1 MFAEL
6 VELGKR
12 VRKGHDALKEEKCS
26 WDIIIDKEG
35 NYLNQLIPCNEIVEA
50 ENLTAKKGK
59 ARLLLDK
66 PEETLGLDKPEK
78 YLEKLDEYK
87 DVQEEL
93 SPVLSFYNK
102 PEEVIK
108 ALAAFMALPQSK
120 RNGNMTF
127 FYEHN
132 KERPLSLER
141 VQEAIKSKMK
151 DGELEEKICS
161 WDIIIDKDGNY
172 KGLNRCDSPL
182 KSERI
187 QSTTQEARFLL
198 DKAETTFGYGKYRM
212 YLEKLYQYKDIS
224 ALSPIFSFYNKPEEV
239 NKVRKAFLELPQAKQ
254 KGNLTFMVDSERVLS
269 NESVRNAIKKK
280 YEEGLSSKKQ
290 GDRLCAVCGTNNYPI
305 LDEPHGSV
313 KLPKGQTSGSMLV
326 SYNTNAFESYNLKG
340 NLNSGICTNCARNY
354 IEALQH
360 LVGNRHEITTEKG
373 EKKFK
378 FSNSQKISDDTIALF
393 WTKEPND
400 DIDPFSDIC
409 QPTEERVR
417 KLFSSII
424 TGDNQRVNSE
434 LENYFY
440 CCTMSSAA
448 ARIAVRDWMAISVS
462 QYQKDLKQWFDDIAT
477 IKDGE
482 TYYPGINSILNNCIK
497 KKTKSTQSDLKAK
510 ARIGSI
516 LWHAA
521 LTNAPLP
528 LMILQS
534 VLTQIE
540 HEKTTK
546 YCKTFSSEKSTVI
559 RLVLNRNIK
568 KTYYM
573 KKELDEQ
580 NESKAYLCGRL
591 FALICLLQYKAHEG
605 KEVNSSIRDRFFTS
619 ASSNPSRA
627 MSILLTKYVP
637 VYQKKTKGAY
647 TKSITEIASRIEHF
661 PEKLTL
667 TERGEFALGYYYQYA
682 AKKNENSNDND

>member
-26 WDIIIDKEG
+26 WDIVIDKEG
-35 NYLNQLIPCNEIVEA
+35 YFLNLIPCDITIEA

-66 PEETLGLDKPEK
+66 PEETLGFDEDKHEK
-78 YLEKLDEYK
+78 YIAKLAEYK
-87 DVQEEL
+87 DIQEL
-93 SPVLSFYNK
+93 SPV
-102 PEEVIK
+102 
-108 ALAAFMALPQSK
+108 
-120 RNGNMTF
+120 
-127 FYEHN
+127 
-132 KERPLSLER
+132 
-141 VQEAIKSKMK
+141 
-151 DGELEEKICS
+151 
-161 WDIIIDKDGNY
+161 
-172 KGLNRCDSPL
+172 
-182 KSERI
+182 
-187 QSTTQEARFLL
+187 
-198 DKAETTFGYGKYRM
+198 
-212 YLEKLYQYKDIS
+212 
-224 ALSPIFSFYNKPEEV
+224 FSFYDKLEEV
-239 NKVRKAFLELPQAKQ
+239 EKVRKVFLELPQAKQ
-254 KGNLTFMVDSERVLS
+254 KGNLTFMLDSERLLS
-269 NESVRNAIKKK
+269 NENVRKAIKKK
-280 YEEGLSSKKQ
+280 YEDGLSIKKQ
-290 GDRLCAVCGTNNYPI
+290 GAHLCAVCGTNNYPI

-354 IEALQH
+354 IEALQY
-360 LVGNRHEITTEKG
+360 LVGNGYEITTEKG
-373 EKKFK
+373 EKKYK
-378 FSNSQKISDDTIALF
+378 FTNRQKISDDTIALF
-393 WTKEPND
+393 WTKEPDD

-424 TGDNQRVNSE
+424 TGDKQRVNTE
-434 LENYFY
+434 MENYFY

-462 QYQKDLKQWFDDIAT
+462 QYQKNLQQWFDDIET
-477 IKDGE
+477 LKDGE
-482 TYYPGINSILNNCIK
+482 ILYPGINSILSSCIK
-497 KKTKSTQSDLKAK
+497 KKTKPTQSDVKAR

-540 HEKTTK
+540 HD
-546 YCKTFSSEKSTVI
+546 YFSPEKSTVI
-559 RLVLNRNIK
+559 RLVLNRNINN
-568 KTYYM
+568 TYHM

-591 FALICLLQYKAHEG
+591 FALICQLQYKAQG
-605 KEVNSSIRDRFFTS
+605 EVNSSIKDRFFAS

-627 MSILLTKYVP
+627 ISILLTKYVP

-682 AKKNENSNDND
+682 AKKNEYSNDNN

>member
-6 VELGKR
+6 VEFGKR

-26 WDIIIDKEG
+26 WDIVIDKEG
-35 NYLNQLIPCNEIVEA
+35 NFLNLIPCDITIEA

-66 PEETLGLDKPEK
+66 PEETLGFDEDKHEK
-78 YLEKLDEYK
+78 YIAKLAEYK
-87 DVQEEL
+87 DIQEL
-93 SPVLSFYNK
+93 SPVFSFYDK
-102 PEEVIK
+102 PEEV
-108 ALAAFMALPQSK
+108 
-120 RNGNMTF
+120 
-127 FYEHN
+127 E
-132 KERPLSLER
+132 
-141 VQEAIKSKMK
+141 
-151 DGELEEKICS
+151 
-161 WDIIIDKDGNY
+161 
-172 KGLNRCDSPL
+172 
-182 KSERI
+182 
-187 QSTTQEARFLL
+187 
-198 DKAETTFGYGKYRM
+198 
-212 YLEKLYQYKDIS
+212 
-224 ALSPIFSFYNKPEEV
+224 
-239 NKVRKAFLELPQAKQ
+239 KVRKVFLELPQAKQ
-254 KGNLTFMVDSERVLS
+254 KGNLTFMLNSERLLS
-269 NESVRNAIKKK
+269 NENVRKAIKKK
-280 YEEGLSSKKQ
+280 YEEGLNIKKQ
-290 GDRLCAVCGTNNYPI
+290 GIQLCAVCGTNNYPI

-354 IEALQH
+354 IEALQY
-360 LVGNRHEITTEKG
+360 LVGNGQEITTEKG

-378 FSNSQKISDDTIALF
+378 FSNRQKISDDTIVLF
-393 WTKEPND
+393 WTKEPD
-400 DIDPFSDIC
+400 DNIDPFSDIC

-417 KLFSSII
+417 ELFSSIT
-424 TGDNQRVNSE
+424 TGDHERVITDV
-434 LENYFY
+434 ENYFY
-440 CCTMSSAA
+440 CCTISSAA

-462 QYQKDLKQWFDDIAT
+462 QYQKNLKQWFDDIAT

-482 TYYPGINSILNNCIK
+482 TYYPGINSILNSCIK
-497 KKTKSTQSDLKAK
+497 KTTKSTQSDLKAK
-510 ARIGSI
+510 ARIGAI

-521 LTNAPLP
+521 LTNTSLP

-540 HEKTTK
+540 HEKTTN
-546 YCKTFSSEKSTVI
+546 YCKTFSPEKSTVI

-591 FALICLLQYKAHEG
+591 FALICQLQYKAHDG

-619 ASSNPSRA
+619 ASCNPSRV
-627 MSILLTKYVP
+627 MGKLLTEYVP
-637 VYQKKTKGAY
+637 IYQKKTKGAY
-647 TKSITEIASRIEHF
+647 TKAITEITARIGCHI

-682 AKKNENSNDND
+682 AKKIENSND

>member
-35 NYLNQLIPCNEIVEA
+35 NFLNQIIPCNEIIEA

-66 PEETLGLDKPEK
+66 PEETLGFDKDKHEK
-78 YLEKLDEYK
+78 YLSKLFEYK
-87 DVQEEL
+87 DVQEL
-93 SPVLSFYNK
+93 SPVFSFYDK
-102 PEEVIK
+102 PEEV
-108 ALAAFMALPQSK
+108 
-120 RNGNMTF
+120 
-127 FYEHN
+127 E
-132 KERPLSLER
+132 
-141 VQEAIKSKMK
+141 
-151 DGELEEKICS
+151 
-161 WDIIIDKDGNY
+161 
-172 KGLNRCDSPL
+172 
-182 KSERI
+182 
-187 QSTTQEARFLL
+187 
-198 DKAETTFGYGKYRM
+198 
-212 YLEKLYQYKDIS
+212 
-224 ALSPIFSFYNKPEEV
+224 
-239 NKVRKAFLELPQAKQ
+239 KVRKAFLELPQAKQ
-254 KGNLTFMVDSERVLS
+254 KGNLTFMVDSERILS

-313 KLPKGQTSGSMLV
+313 KLPKGQTAGSMLV

-354 IEALQH
+354 IEALQY
-360 LVGNRHEITTEKG
+360 LAGNGHNITSEKG
-373 EKKFK
+373 ETKFK
-378 FSNSQKISDDTIALF
+378 YSNRQKISDDTIALF

-462 QYQKDLKQWFDDIAT
+462 QYQKNLQQWFNDIAT

-482 TYYPGINSILNNCIK
+482 IFYPGINSILNSCIK
-497 KKTKSTQSDLKAK
+497 KKTKPTQSDVKAK
-510 ARIGSI
+510 ARIGAI

-521 LTNAPLP
+521 LTNTSLP

-540 HEKTTK
+540 HD
-546 YCKTFSSEKSTVI
+546 YFSPEKSTVI

-573 KKELDEQ
+573 KKELDEK

-591 FALICLLQYKAHEG
+591 FALICQLQYKAQG
-605 KEVNSSIRDRFFTS
+605 DVNSSIKDRFFAS

-661 PEKLTL
+661 PERLTL
-667 TERGEFALGYYYQYA
+667 TERGEFALGYYHQYA
-682 AKKNENSNDND
+682 YKKNENSND

>member
-6 VELGKR
+6 VEFGKR

-26 WDIIIDKEG
+26 WDIVIDKEG
-35 NYLNQLIPCNEIVEA
+35 NFLNLIPCDITIEA

-66 PEETLGLDKPEK
+66 PEETLGFDEDKHEK
-78 YLEKLDEYK
+78 YIAKLAEYK
-87 DVQEEL
+87 DVQEL
-93 SPVLSFYNK
+93 SPMFSFYDK
-102 PEEVIK
+102 PEEV
-108 ALAAFMALPQSK
+108 
-120 RNGNMTF
+120 
-127 FYEHN
+127 E
-132 KERPLSLER
+132 
-141 VQEAIKSKMK
+141 
-151 DGELEEKICS
+151 
-161 WDIIIDKDGNY
+161 
-172 KGLNRCDSPL
+172 
-182 KSERI
+182 
-187 QSTTQEARFLL
+187 
-198 DKAETTFGYGKYRM
+198 
-212 YLEKLYQYKDIS
+212 
-224 ALSPIFSFYNKPEEV
+224 
-239 NKVRKAFLELPQAKQ
+239 KVRKAFLELPQAKQ
-254 KGNLTFMVDSERVLS
+254 KGNLTFMVDSERLLS

-313 KLPKGQTSGSMLV
+313 KLPKGQTAGSMLV

-354 IEALQH
+354 IEALQY
-360 LVGNRHEITTEKG
+360 LVGNGHEITTENG
-373 EKKFK
+373 EKKYK
-378 FSNSQKISDDTIALF
+378 FTNRQKISDDTIALF
-393 WTKEPND
+393 WTKKTVA

-409 QPTEERVR
+409 HPNEERVR
-417 KLFSSII
+417 QLFSSIA
-424 TGDNQRVNSE
+424 TGDNKKVNTDVD
-434 LENYFY
+434 NYFY

-448 ARIAVRDWMAISVS
+448 ARIAVRAWIAISVS
-462 QYQKDLKQWFDDIAT
+462 QYQKNLMQWFDDIAT

-482 TYYPGINSILNNCIK
+482 TYYPGIDSILNSCIK
-497 KKTKSTQSDLKAK
+497 KKTKSKKSDLKAK
-510 ARIGSI
+510 ARIGSV

-521 LTNAPLP
+521 LTNTSLP

-534 VLTQIE
+534 VLTEIE
-540 HEKTTK
+540 HD
-546 YCKTFSSEKSTVI
+546 YFSPEKSTVI
-559 RLVLNRNIK
+559 RLVLNRNINN
-568 KTYYM
+568 TYHM

-591 FALICLLQYKAHEG
+591 FALICQLQYKAQG
-605 KEVNSSIRDRFFTS
+605 EVNSSIRDRFFAS

-682 AKKNENSNDND
+682 ANKNENSNIMINN

>member
-6 VELGKR
+6 VEFGKR
-12 VRKGHDALKEEKCS
+12 VRKVHDDALKEEKCS
-26 WDIIIDKEG
+26 WDIVIDKEG
-35 NYLNQLIPCNEIVEA
+35 NFLNLIPCDITIEA

-66 PEETLGLDKPEK
+66 PEETLGFNKDKHEK
-78 YLEKLDEYK
+78 YIAKLAEYK
-87 DVQEEL
+87 DIQEL
-93 SPVLSFYNK
+93 SPVFSFYDK
-102 PEEVIK
+102 PEEVEK
-108 ALAAFMALPQSK
+108 ARNEFAKLPK
-120 RNGNMTF
+120 
-127 FYEHN
+127 
-132 KERPLSLER
+132 
-141 VQEAIKSKMK
+141 
-151 DGELEEKICS
+151 
-161 WDIIIDKDGNY
+161 
-172 KGLNRCDSPL
+172 
-182 KSERI
+182 
-187 QSTTQEARFLL
+187 
-198 DKAETTFGYGKYRM
+198 
-212 YLEKLYQYKDIS
+212 
-224 ALSPIFSFYNKPEEV
+224 
-239 NKVRKAFLELPQAKQ
+239 AKQ
-254 KGNLTFMVDSERVLS
+254 IGNITFMVDDERLLS
-269 NESVRNAIKKK
+269 RYGVKNAIIKK
-280 YEEGLSSKKQ
+280 YENYLRANIQEHL
-290 GDRLCAVCGTNNYPI
+290 LCTVCGTNNYPI

-354 IEALQH
+354 IEALRY
-360 LVGNRHEITTEKG
+360 LVGN
-373 EKKFK
+373 KFT
-378 FSNSQKISDDTIALF
+378 NCQKISDDTIALF
-393 WTKEPND
+393 WTKEPDD

-424 TGDNQRVNSE
+424 TGDKQRVNTE
-434 LENYFY
+434 MENYFY

-462 QYQKDLKQWFDDIAT
+462 QYQKNLQQWFDDIET
-477 IKDGE
+477 LKDGE
-482 TYYPGINSILNNCIK
+482 ILYPGINSILSSCIK
-497 KKTKSTQSDLKAK
+497 KKTKPTQSDVKAR

-540 HEKTTK
+540 HD
-546 YCKTFSSEKSTVI
+546 YFSPEKSTVI
-559 RLVLNRNIK
+559 RLVLNRNINN
-568 KTYYM
+568 TYHM

-591 FALICLLQYKAHEG
+591 FALICQLQYKAHEG

-637 VYQKKTKGAY
+637 IYQKKKKGAY

-682 AKKNENSNDND
+682 AKKNENSNYND

>member
-35 NYLNQLIPCNEIVEA
+35 NFLNLIPCDITIEA

-254 KGNLTFMVDSERVLS
+254 KGNLTFMVDSERLLS

-393 WTKEPND
+393 WTKEPD
-400 DIDPFSDIC
+400 DDVDPFSDIC

-417 KLFSSII
+417 ELFSSIA
-424 TGDNQRVNSE
+424 TGDHERVNTE
-434 LENYFY
+434 VENYFY

-462 QYQKDLKQWFDDIAT
+462 QYQKNLKQWFDDIAT

-540 HEKTTK
+540 HD
-546 YCKTFSSEKSTVI
+546 YFSPEKSTII

-573 KKELDEQ
+573 KKELDEK

-647 TKSITEIASRIEHF
+647 TKSITDIASRIEHF

-682 AKKNENSNDND
+682 AKKNENSNDNE

>member
-6 VELGKR
+6 VEFGKR

-26 WDIIIDKEG
+26 WDIVIDKEG
-35 NYLNQLIPCNEIVEA
+35 NFLNLIPCDITIEA

-66 PEETLGLDKPEK
+66 PEETLGFDEDKHEK
-78 YLEKLDEYK
+78 YIAKLAEYK
-87 DVQEEL
+87 DIQEL
-93 SPVLSFYNK
+93 SPVFSFYDK
-102 PEEVIK
+102 PEEV
-108 ALAAFMALPQSK
+108 
-120 RNGNMTF
+120 
-127 FYEHN
+127 E
-132 KERPLSLER
+132 
-141 VQEAIKSKMK
+141 
-151 DGELEEKICS
+151 
-161 WDIIIDKDGNY
+161 
-172 KGLNRCDSPL
+172 
-182 KSERI
+182 
-187 QSTTQEARFLL
+187 
-198 DKAETTFGYGKYRM
+198 
-212 YLEKLYQYKDIS
+212 
-224 ALSPIFSFYNKPEEV
+224 
-239 NKVRKAFLELPQAKQ
+239 KVRKVFLELPQAKQ
-254 KGNLTFMVDSERVLS
+254 KGNLTFMFNSERLLS
-269 NESVRNAIKKK
+269 NENVRNAIKKK
-280 YEEGLSSKKQ
+280 YEECLSSKKQ
-290 GDRLCAVCGTNNYPI
+290 GTHLCAVCGTNNYPI

-354 IEALQH
+354 IEALQY
-360 LVGNRHEITTEKG
+360 LVGNGHEIITEKG
-373 EKKFK
+373 EKKYK
-378 FSNSQKISDDTIALF
+378 FTNRQKISDDTIALF

-400 DIDPFSDIC
+400 YIDPFSDIC

-417 KLFSSII
+417 DLFLSIA
-424 TGDNQRVNSE
+424 TGDYERVNTE
-434 LENYFY
+434 VENYFY

-462 QYQKDLKQWFDDIAT
+462 QYQKNLKQWFDDIAT
-477 IKDGE
+477 VKNKGCE
-482 TYYPGINSILNNCIK
+482 TYYPGINSILDSCIK
-497 KKTKSTQSDLKAK
+497 KKLTDSDVKAK
-510 ARIGSI
+510 ARIGAI

-521 LTNAPLP
+521 LTNTSLP

-546 YCKTFSSEKSTVI
+546 YCNTFSPEKSTVI

-591 FALICLLQYKAHEG
+591 FALICLLQYKAHDG
-605 KEVNSSIRDRFFTS
+605 KEVNSSIRDRFFAS

>member
-26 WDIIIDKEG
+26 WDIVIDKEG
-35 NYLNQLIPCNEIVEA
+35 NFLNLIPCDITIEA

-66 PEETLGLDKPEK
+66 PEETLGFDEDKHEK
-78 YLEKLDEYK
+78 YIAKLAEYK
-87 DVQEEL
+87 DIQEL
-93 SPVLSFYNK
+93 SPVFSFYDK
-102 PEEVIK
+102 PEEV
-108 ALAAFMALPQSK
+108 
-120 RNGNMTF
+120 
-127 FYEHN
+127 E
-132 KERPLSLER
+132 
-141 VQEAIKSKMK
+141 
-151 DGELEEKICS
+151 
-161 WDIIIDKDGNY
+161 
-172 KGLNRCDSPL
+172 
-182 KSERI
+182 
-187 QSTTQEARFLL
+187 
-198 DKAETTFGYGKYRM
+198 
-212 YLEKLYQYKDIS
+212 
-224 ALSPIFSFYNKPEEV
+224 
-239 NKVRKAFLELPQAKQ
+239 KVRKVFLELPQTKQ
-254 KGNLTFMVDSERVLS
+254 KGNLTFMIDSERLLT
-269 NESVRNAIKKK
+269 NENVRTAIKKK
-280 YEEGLSSKKQ
+280 YEECLSSKKQ
-290 GDRLCAVCGTNNYPI
+290 GTRLCAVCGTNNYPI

-354 IEALQH
+354 IEALQY
-360 LVGNRHEITTEKG
+360 LVGNGYEITTEKG
-373 EKKFK
+373 EKKYK
-378 FSNSQKISDDTIALF
+378 FTNRQKISDDTIALF
-393 WTKEPND
+393 WTKEPDD

-424 TGDNQRVNSE
+424 IGDNQRVNTE
-434 LENYFY
+434 IENYFY

-462 QYQKDLKQWFDDIAT
+462 QYQKNLQQWFNDIET
-477 IKDGE
+477 VKDGKIL
-482 TYYPGINSILNNCIK
+482 YLGINSILSSCIK
-497 KKTKSTQSDLKAK
+497 KKTKPTQSDVKAK

-521 LTNAPLP
+521 LTNTSLP

-540 HEKTTK
+540 HD
-546 YCKTFSSEKSTVI
+546 YFSPEKSTVI

-568 KTYYM
+568 STYYM

-580 NESKAYLCGRL
+580 NDSKAYLCGRL
-591 FALICLLQYKAHEG
+591 FALICQLQYKAHDG
-605 KEVNSSIRDRFFTS
+605 KDVNSSIRDRFFAS

-637 VYQKKTKGAY
+637 IYQKKTKGAY
-647 TKSITEIASRIEHF
+647 TKVITEIAARIEHF

-682 AKKNENSNDND
+682 TKKNENSNDND

>member
-35 NYLNQLIPCNEIVEA
+35 NFLNQIIPCNEIIEA

-66 PEETLGLDKPEK
+66 PEETLGFDKDKHEK
-78 YLEKLDEYK
+78 YLSKLFEYK
-87 DVQEEL
+87 DVQEL
-93 SPVLSFYNK
+93 SPVFSFYDK
-102 PEEVIK
+102 PEEV
-108 ALAAFMALPQSK
+108 
-120 RNGNMTF
+120 
-127 FYEHN
+127 E
-132 KERPLSLER
+132 
-141 VQEAIKSKMK
+141 
-151 DGELEEKICS
+151 
-161 WDIIIDKDGNY
+161 
-172 KGLNRCDSPL
+172 
-182 KSERI
+182 
-187 QSTTQEARFLL
+187 
-198 DKAETTFGYGKYRM
+198 
-212 YLEKLYQYKDIS
+212 
-224 ALSPIFSFYNKPEEV
+224 
-239 NKVRKAFLELPQAKQ
+239 KVRKAFLELPQAKQ
-254 KGNLTFMVDSERVLS
+254 KGNLTFMVDSERILS

-313 KLPKGQTSGSMLV
+313 KLPKGQTAGSMLV

-354 IEALQH
+354 IEALQY
-360 LVGNRHEITTEKG
+360 LAGNGHNITSEKG
-373 EKKFK
+373 ETKFK
-378 FSNSQKISDDTIALF
+378 YSNRQKISDDTIALF

-462 QYQKDLKQWFDDIAT
+462 QYQKNLQQWFNDIAT

-482 TYYPGINSILNNCIK
+482 TFYPGINSILNSCIK
-497 KKTKSTQSDLKAK
+497 KKTKPTQSDVKAK
-510 ARIGSI
+510 ARIGAI

-521 LTNAPLP
+521 LTNTSLP

-540 HEKTTK
+540 HD
-546 YCKTFSSEKSTVI
+546 YFSPEKSTVI

-573 KKELDEQ
+573 KKELDEK

-591 FALICLLQYKAHEG
+591 FALICQLQYKAQG
-605 KEVNSSIRDRFFTS
+605 DVNSSIKDRFFAS

-661 PEKLTL
+661 PERLTL
-667 TERGEFALGYYYQYA
+667 TERGEFALGYYHQYA
-682 AKKNENSNDND
+682 YKKNENSND

>member
-6 VELGKR
+6 VEFGKR

-26 WDIIIDKEG
+26 WDIIIDKDG
-35 NYLNQLIPCNEIVEA
+35 NYLNQIIPCNDIIEA

-66 PEETLGLDKPEK
+66 PEETLGFDKDKHEK
-78 YLEKLDEYK
+78 YLSKLFEYK
-87 DVQEEL
+87 DVQEL
-93 SPVLSFYNK
+93 SPVFSFYDK
-102 PEEVIK
+102 PEEV
-108 ALAAFMALPQSK
+108 
-120 RNGNMTF
+120 
-127 FYEHN
+127 E
-132 KERPLSLER
+132 
-141 VQEAIKSKMK
+141 
-151 DGELEEKICS
+151 
-161 WDIIIDKDGNY
+161 
-172 KGLNRCDSPL
+172 
-182 KSERI
+182 
-187 QSTTQEARFLL
+187 
-198 DKAETTFGYGKYRM
+198 
-212 YLEKLYQYKDIS
+212 
-224 ALSPIFSFYNKPEEV
+224 
-239 NKVRKAFLELPQAKQ
+239 KVRNAFLELPHAKQ
-254 KGNLTFMVDSERVLS
+254 KGNLTFMVDSERLLS

-290 GDRLCAVCGTNNYPI
+290 GDRLCAVCGTNNHPI

-313 KLPKGQTSGSMLV
+313 KLPKGQTAGSMLV

-354 IEALQH
+354 IEALQY
-360 LVGNRHEITTEKG
+360 LAGNGYNITSEKG
-373 EKKFK
+373 ETKFK
-378 FSNSQKISDDTIALF
+378 YSNRQKISDDTIALF

-462 QYQKDLKQWFDDIAT
+462 QYQKNLQQWFEDIAT

-482 TYYPGINSILNNCIK
+482 IFYPGINSILNSCIK
-497 KKTKSTQSDLKAK
+497 KKTKPTQSDVKAK
-510 ARIGSI
+510 ARIGAI

-521 LTNAPLP
+521 LTNTSLP

-540 HEKTTK
+540 HD
-546 YCKTFSSEKSTVI
+546 YFSPEKSTVI

-573 KKELDEQ
+573 KKELDEK

-591 FALICLLQYKAHEG
+591 FALICQLQYKAQG
-605 KEVNSSIRDRFFTS
+605 EVNSSIKDRFFAS

-627 MSILLTKYVP
+627 LSILLTKYVP
-637 VYQKKTKGAY
+637 IYQKKTKGAY

-661 PEKLTL
+661 PERLTL
-667 TERGEFALGYYYQYA
+667 TERGEFALGYYHQYA
-682 AKKNENSNDND
+682 YKKNENSND

>member
-12 VRKGHDALKEEKCS
+12 VRKGHDALGEVECN
-26 WDIIIDKEG
+26 WDIIID
-35 NYLNQLIPCNEIVEA
+35 I
-50 ENLTAKKGK
+50 
-59 ARLLLDK
+59 
-66 PEETLGLDKPEK
+66 
-78 YLEKLDEYK
+78 
-87 DVQEEL
+87 
-93 SPVLSFYNK
+93 
-102 PEEVIK
+102 
-108 ALAAFMALPQSK
+108 
-120 RNGNMTF
+120 
-127 FYEHN
+127 
-132 KERPLSLER
+132 
-141 VQEAIKSKMK
+141 
-151 DGELEEKICS
+151 
-161 WDIIIDKDGNY
+161 DGNY
-172 KGLNRCDSPL
+172 KVLIPNKNNKKL
-182 KSERI
+182 VSEYI
-187 QSTTQEARFLL
+187 PSTAKRGKERFLL
-198 DKAETTFGYGKYRM
+198 DKADFTLGYENSSESQSNHKKYIK
-212 YLEKLYQYKDIS
+212 KLKQYEDIS
-224 ALSPIFSFYNKPEEV
+224 ILEPVFSFYNKPEEV
-239 NKVRKAFLELPQAKQ
+239 KKALAAFNALPKSKQ
-254 KGNLTFMVDSERVLS
+254 TGNLTFMYEHNHIRPLS
-269 NESVRNAIKKK
+269 LNCVQDAIKKHF
-280 YEEGLSSKKQ
+280 EEGIKDNKNNDICS
-290 GDRLCAVCGTNNYPI
+290 VCGKTVYPI
-305 LDEPHGSV
+305 VDMPHGGVS
-313 KLPKGQTSGSMLV
+313 LPGSDKSCSLV
-326 SYNTNAFESYNLKG
+326 SYNENAFESYNLKG

-354 IEALQH
+354 IEALRY
-360 LVGNRHEITTEKG
+360 LVGNGHEIITEKG

-393 WTKEPND
+393 WTKEPDD

-424 TGDNQRVNSE
+424 TGDKQRVNTE
-434 LENYFY
+434 MENYFY

-462 QYQKDLKQWFDDIAT
+462 QYQKNLQQWFDDIET
-477 IKDGE
+477 LKDGE
-482 TYYPGINSILNNCIK
+482 ILYPGINSILNSCIK
-497 KKTKSTQSDLKAK
+497 KKTKPTQSDVKAR

-540 HEKTTK
+540 HD
-546 YCKTFSSEKSTVI
+546 YFSPEKSTVI

-591 FALICLLQYKAHEG
+591 FALICLLQYKAHDG

-637 VYQKKTKGAY
+637 IYQKKTKGAY

>member
-12 VRKGHDALKEEKCS
+12 VRKVHDDALREEKCS
-26 WDIIIDKEG
+26 WDIVIDKEG
-35 NYLNQLIPCNEIVEA
+35 NYLNLIPCDITIEA

-66 PEETLGLDKPEK
+66 PEETLGFDKAKHVKYLDK
-78 YLEKLDEYK
+78 LSEYK
-87 DVQEEL
+87 DIQEL
-93 SPVLSFYNK
+93 SPV
-102 PEEVIK
+102 
-108 ALAAFMALPQSK
+108 
-120 RNGNMTF
+120 
-127 FYEHN
+127 
-132 KERPLSLER
+132 
-141 VQEAIKSKMK
+141 
-151 DGELEEKICS
+151 
-161 WDIIIDKDGNY
+161 
-172 KGLNRCDSPL
+172 
-182 KSERI
+182 
-187 QSTTQEARFLL
+187 
-198 DKAETTFGYGKYRM
+198 
-212 YLEKLYQYKDIS
+212 
-224 ALSPIFSFYNKPEEV
+224 FSFYEKSEEV
-239 NKVRKAFLELPQAKQ
+239 EKARNEFAKLPKAKQ
-254 KGNLTFMVDSERVLS
+254 IGNITFMVDDERLLS
-269 NESVRNAIKKK
+269 RYGVKNAIIKK
-280 YEEGLSSKKQ
+280 YENYLRANIQENL
-290 GDRLCAVCGTNNYPI
+290 LCTVCGKNDYPI

-354 IEALQH
+354 IEALRY
-360 LVGNRHEITTEKG
+360 LVGNGHEITTEKG

-378 FSNSQKISDDTIALF
+378 FTNRQKISDDTIVLF
-393 WTKEPND
+393 WTKKPDE

-417 KLFSSII
+417 DLFSSIA
-424 TGDNQRVNSE
+424 TGDHERVNTE
-434 LENYFY
+434 VENYFY

-448 ARIAVRDWMAISVS
+448 ARIAIRDWMAISVS
-462 QYQKDLKQWFDDIAT
+462 QYQKNLKQWFDDIAT

-482 TYYPGINSILNNCIK
+482 IYYPGINSILNNCIK
-497 KKTKSTQSDLKAK
+497 AKSKPTQSDVKAK
-510 ARIGSI
+510 ARIGAI

-546 YCKTFSSEKSTVI
+546 HCKTFSSEKSTVI

-573 KKELDEQ
+573 KKELDVQ

-591 FALICLLQYKAHEG
+591 FALICQLQYMAHDG
-605 KEVNSSIRDRFFTS
+605 KEINSSIRNRFFAS

-637 VYQKKTKGAY
+637 IYQKKTKEAY
-647 TKSITEIASRIEHF
+647 TKVITEIAARIEHF

>member
-12 VRKGHDALKEEKCS
+12 VHKGHDALKKEECS

-35 NYLNQLIPCNEIVEA
+35 NYLNQLIPCNKIVEA

-66 PEETLGLDKPEK
+66 PEETLGFDKDKHEK
-78 YLEKLDEYK
+78 YLSKLFEYK
-87 DVQEEL
+87 HVQEL
-93 SPVLSFYNK
+93 SPVFSFYDK
-102 PEEVIK
+102 PEEV
-108 ALAAFMALPQSK
+108 
-120 RNGNMTF
+120 
-127 FYEHN
+127 E
-132 KERPLSLER
+132 
-141 VQEAIKSKMK
+141 
-151 DGELEEKICS
+151 
-161 WDIIIDKDGNY
+161 
-172 KGLNRCDSPL
+172 
-182 KSERI
+182 
-187 QSTTQEARFLL
+187 
-198 DKAETTFGYGKYRM
+198 
-212 YLEKLYQYKDIS
+212 
-224 ALSPIFSFYNKPEEV
+224 
-239 NKVRKAFLELPQAKQ
+239 KVRKAFLELPHAKQ
-254 KGNLTFMVDSERVLS
+254 KGNLTFMVDSERLLS
-269 NESVRNAIKKK
+269 KESVRNAIKKK
-280 YEEGLSSKKQ
+280 YEEELSSKKQ

-313 KLPKGQTSGSMLV
+313 KLPKGQTAGSMLV

-354 IEALQH
+354 IEALQY
-360 LVGNRHEITTEKG
+360 LVGNGHEVTTEKG
-373 EKKFK
+373 ETKFK
-378 FSNSQKISDDTIALF
+378 FSNRQNISEDTIALF
-393 WTKEPND
+393 WTKEPTED
-400 DIDPFSDIC
+400 VDPFSDIC

-424 TGDNQRVNSE
+424 TGDNQRVTTD

-440 CCTMSSAA
+440 CCTISSAA

-462 QYQKDLKQWFDDIAT
+462 QYQNNLKQWFDDIAT
-477 IKDGE
+477 VKDGE
-482 TYYPGINSILNNCIK
+482 TCYPGINSILNSCIK
-497 KKTKSTQSDLKAK
+497 SKTKSTQSDAKAK
-510 ARIGSI
+510 AGIGTI

-521 LTNAPLP
+521 LTNTSLP
-528 LMILQS
+528 LLILQS

-540 HEKTTK
+540 HG
-546 YCKTFSSEKSTVI
+546 YFSPEKSTVI

-568 KTYYM
+568 NKYYM

-591 FALICLLQYKAHEG
+591 FALICKLQYKAQG
-605 KEVNSSIRDRFFTS
+605 EVNSSIKDRFFAS

-627 MSILLTKYVP
+627 MGMLLTKYVP

-661 PEKLTL
+661 PERLTL
-667 TERGEFALGYYYQYA
+667 TERGEFALGFYYQYA
-682 AKKNENSNDND
+682 DKQNENCNDNN

>member
-26 WDIIIDKEG
+26 WDIVIDKEG
-35 NYLNQLIPCNEIVEA
+35 NFLNLIPCDITIEA

-66 PEETLGLDKPEK
+66 PEETLGFDEDKHEK
-78 YLEKLDEYK
+78 YIAKLAEYK
-87 DVQEEL
+87 DVQEL
-93 SPVLSFYNK
+93 SPV
-102 PEEVIK
+102 
-108 ALAAFMALPQSK
+108 
-120 RNGNMTF
+120 
-127 FYEHN
+127 
-132 KERPLSLER
+132 
-141 VQEAIKSKMK
+141 
-151 DGELEEKICS
+151 
-161 WDIIIDKDGNY
+161 
-172 KGLNRCDSPL
+172 
-182 KSERI
+182 
-187 QSTTQEARFLL
+187 
-198 DKAETTFGYGKYRM
+198 
-212 YLEKLYQYKDIS
+212 
-224 ALSPIFSFYNKPEEV
+224 FSFYDKQEEV
-239 NKVRKAFLELPQAKQ
+239 EKVRKAFLELPQAKQ
-254 KGNLTFMVDSERVLS
+254 KGNLTFMVDSERLLS

-305 LDEPHGSV
+305 LDESHGSV

-354 IEALQH
+354 IEGLAYLTKSEW
-360 LVGNRHEITTEKG
+360 LINDKG
-373 EKKFK
+373 KKYKKYDHAFEL
-378 FSNSQKISDDTIALF
+378 SDDTLVVF
-393 WTKEPND
+393 WTKYKED

-417 KLFSSII
+417 KLFSSIL
-424 TGDNQRVNSE
+424 TGDNQRVNIE
-434 LENYFY
+434 MENYFY
-440 CCTMSSAA
+440 CCTISSAA
-448 ARIAVRDWMAISVS
+448 ARIAVRDWLAISVS
-462 QYQKDLKQWFDDIAT
+462 QYQKNLKQWFDDIAT
-477 IKDGE
+477 IKDGD
-482 TYYPGINSILNNCIK
+482 TYYPGINSILNSCIK

-510 ARIGSI
+510 ARIGSV

-591 FALICLLQYKAHEG
+591 FAFICLLQYKAHEG

-619 ASSNPSRA
+619 ASCNPSRV
-627 MSILLTKYVP
+627 MGKLLTEYVP
-637 VYQKKTKGAY
+637 IYQKKTKGAY
-647 TKSITEIASRIEHF
+647 TKAITEITARIGCHF

>member
-254 KGNLTFMVDSERVLS
+254 KGNLTFMVDSERLLS

-313 KLPKGQTSGSMLV
+313 KLPKGQTAGSMLV

-354 IEALQH
+354 IEALQY
-360 LVGNRHEITTEKG
+360 LAGNGHNITSEKG
-373 EKKFK
+373 ETKFK
-378 FSNSQKISDDTIALF
+378 YSNRQKISDDTIALF

-462 QYQKDLKQWFDDIAT
+462 QYQKNLQQWFEDIAT

-482 TYYPGINSILNNCIK
+482 TFYPGINSILNSCIK
-497 KKTKSTQSDLKAK
+497 KKTKPTQSDVKAK
-510 ARIGSI
+510 ARIGAI

-591 FALICLLQYKAHEG
+591 FALICLLQYKAHDG